1 MLVMLQYKTNH
12 MEELLHF
19 QVKKKKKKDNI
30 RKKIIKSH
38 SQDLVAT
45 ESYSK
50 CTNR

>member
-19 QVKKKKKKDNI
+19 QVKKKKDNI
-30 RKKIIKSH
+30 GKKIIKSH